1 MADAALAR
9 ADEATPRLRVTV
21 LQHAATLAGHV
32 AAWNDLASAA
42 LEPNVFYEPW
52 MMLPAID
59 SFGGCGQLRYVLVYA
74 DPGDAPA
81 LLCGLFPLE
90 RVARYNGLPFPH
102 LRLWQHKHCFLGTPL
117 VRATHTRVCLDAFLD
132 WLEADADGAAAMKW
146 GVVAADGP
154 FWRALAEAL
163 AESGRRSFVA
173 YRYERA
179 VMRPRAGGE
188 AFLGEALSRKGAKE
202 LQRLERRLA
211 EAGKLQYVELQDAAE
226 VEQWIEDFIE
236 LEARGWKGRN
246 SSALG
251 SSDQGRVF
259 FTRAARAA
267 AHCGRL
273 MMLGL
278 RLAGKWIALKCN
290 FVSGEGAFAFKIA
303 YDEDYARFSPGT
315 LLELEN
321 IRRFHARPGLRW
333 MDSCAEPGHFMA
345 NRLWPDRRGLADLVT
360 TTGRAAGDLMVSSL
374 PLLHWMSRTLRR
386 APAPAAF
393 GS

>member
-1 MADAALAR
+1 MADPALAR
-9 ADEATPRLRVTV
+9 ADDVTPRLRVTV
-21 LQHAATLAGHV
+21 LQDPATLAGHV

-59 SFGGCGQLRYVLVYA
+59 SFGACGQLRYVLVYA
-74 DPGDAPA
+74 DQVDAPP

-90 RVARYNGLPFPH
+90 RVARYNGLPFSH

-132 WLEADADGAAAMKW
+132 WLEADADGASAMKW

-173 YRYERA
+173 YRFERA

-211 EAGKLQYVELQDAAE
+211 EAGKVEYAELQDAAQ

-267 AHCGRL
+267 ARGGRL

-321 IRRFHARPGLRW
+321 IRRFHARPELRW
-333 MDSCAEPGHFMA
+333 MDSCAEPDHFMA

-386 APAPAAF
+386 APAAAAF
-393 GS
+393 RS

>member
-1 MADAALAR
+1 M
-9 ADEATPRLRVTV
+9 PRLRITA
-21 LQHAATLAGHV
+21 LDHPATLAGHM
-32 AAWNDLASAA
+32 AAWNELAGAA

-59 SFGGCGQLRYVLVYA
+59 SFGHGAQLRYVLVYA
-74 DPGDAPA
+74 DQADAPP

-102 LRLWQHKHCFLGTPL
+102 VRLWQHKHCFLGTPL
-117 VRATHTRVCLDAFLD
+117 VRATHARACLNAFLD
-132 WLEADADGAAAMKW
+132 WLEADAHGAAAIKW

-154 FWRALAEAL
+154 FWRVLAEAL
-163 AESGRRSFVA
+163 AESGRRSFVP
-173 YRYERA
+173 YRFERA

-188 AFLGEALSRKGAKE
+188 AFLVEALSRKGAKE

-211 EAGKLQYVELQDAAE
+211 EAGKVEYAELQDAAE
-226 VEQWIEDFIE
+226 AEQWIADFLE

-246 SSALG
+246 ASALG
-251 SSDQGRVF
+251 SSDSGRLF
-259 FTRAARAA
+259 FTRATRAA
-267 AHCGRL
+267 ARRGRL

-278 RLAGKWIALKCN
+278 RLAGRWIALKCN
-290 FVSGEGAFAFKIA
+290 FLSGEGSFAFKIA
-303 YDEDYARFSPGT
+303 HDEDYAKFSPGT

-321 IRRFHARPGLRW
+321 IRRFHARPELRW
-333 MDSCAEPGHFMA
+333 MDSCADADHFMA

-360 TTGRAAGDLMVSSL
+360 TTGRAAGALMVSSL

-386 APAPAAF
+386 TPAATTLR
-393 GS
+393 S